1 MAEHGVC
8 NFSGELV
15 MVGVTTTVVDVGD
28 DFVDGESVNERTV
41 PVHVPTKINTDDN
54 NDEDSD
60 E

>member
-15 MVGVTTTVVDVGD
+15 MVGVTTTTVAD

-41 PVHVPTKINTDDN
+41 PVHVPTKINTDDD
-54 NDEDSD
+54 NDE
-60 E
+60 